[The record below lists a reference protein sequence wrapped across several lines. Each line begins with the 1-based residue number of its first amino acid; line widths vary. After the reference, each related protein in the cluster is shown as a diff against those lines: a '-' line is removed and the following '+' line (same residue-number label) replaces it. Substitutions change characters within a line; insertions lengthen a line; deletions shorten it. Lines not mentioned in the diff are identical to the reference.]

1 MIGRLRGELA
11 EVEGSTV
18 IVDVAGVGYQL
29 TLPEY
34 VAAMLPPLGDEVVFR
49 IRQVVREDS
58 NTLYGFLD
66 AEQLRLF
73 DLLCEVK
80 GCGPRLAM
88 SLIGQLGEETVA
100 QAILGQDA
108 RVLVRANGVG
118 LKLAERILLE
128 LKDKVREESFL
139 RRAGQVQSAAV
150 RTPKSDTLVDA
161 LVALGY
167 RRPDAESV
175 AREVRDQA
183 ETVEEQLK
191 LALRQLSK

>member
-18 IVDVAGVGYQL
+18 IVDVAGVGYQV

-108 RVLVRANGVG
+108 RVLVRASGVG

-139 RRAGQVQSAAV
+139 RRAGQVQRAAA
-150 RTPKSDTLVDA
+150 RTPESDTLVDA

-175 AREVRDQA
+175 AREVRGQA

>member
-18 IVDVAGVGYQL
+18 IVDVAGVGYQV

-108 RVLVRANGVG
+108 RVLVRASGVG

-128 LKDKVREESFL
+128 LKDKVREDSFL
-139 RRAGQVQSAAV
+139 RRAGQVQRAAA
-150 RTPKSDTLVDA
+150 RTPGSDTLVDA

-175 AREVRDQA
+175 AREVRGQA

>member
-18 IVDVAGVGYQL
+18 IVDVAGVGYQV
-29 TLPEY
+29 TLPEF

-108 RVLVRANGVG
+108 RVLVRASGVG

-139 RRAGQVQSAAV
+139 RRAGQVQRAAA
-150 RTPKSDTLVDA
+150 RTPESDTLVDA

-175 AREVRDQA
+175 AREVRGQA

>member
-18 IVDVAGVGYQL
+18 IVDVAGVGYQV

-128 LKDKVREESFL
+128 LKDKVREDSFL
-139 RRAGQVQSAAV
+139 RRAGQVQRAAA
-150 RTPKSDTLVDA
+150 RTPGSDTLVDA

-175 AREVRDQA
+175 AREVRGQA

>member
-18 IVDVAGVGYQL
+18 IVDVAGVGYQV

-108 RVLVRANGVG
+108 RVLVRASGVG

-128 LKDKVREESFL
+128 LKDKVREDSFL
-139 RRAGQVQSAAV
+139 RRTGQVQRAAA
-150 RTPKSDTLVDA
+150 RTPGSDTLVDA

-175 AREVRDQA
+175 AREVRGQA

>member
-18 IVDVAGVGYQL
+18 IVDVAGVGYQV

-108 RVLVRANGVG
+108 RVLVRASGVG

-128 LKDKVREESFL
+128 LKDKVREDSFL
-139 RRAGQVQSAAV
+139 RRAGQVQRAAA
-150 RTPKSDTLVDA
+150 RTPESDTLVDA

-167 RRPDAESV
+167 RRLDAESV
-175 AREVRDQA
+175 AREVRGQA

>member
-18 IVDVAGVGYQL
+18 IVDVAGVGYQV

-108 RVLVRANGVG
+108 RVLVRASGVG

-139 RRAGQVQSAAV
+139 RRAGQIQRAAA
-150 RTPKSDTLVDA
+150 RTPESDTLVDA

-175 AREVRDQA
+175 AREVRGQA

>member
-18 IVDVAGVGYQL
+18 IVDVAGVGYQV

-108 RVLVRANGVG
+108 RVLVRASGVG

-128 LKDKVREESFL
+128 LKDKVREDSFL
-139 RRAGQVQSAAV
+139 RRTGQVQRAAA
-150 RTPKSDTLVDA
+150 RTPESDTLVDA

-175 AREVRDQA
+175 AREVRGQA

>member
-18 IVDVAGVGYQL
+18 IVDVAGVGYQV

-108 RVLVRANGVG
+108 RVLVRASGVG

-128 LKDKVREESFL
+128 LKDKVREDSFL
-139 RRAGQVQSAAV
+139 RRAGQVQRAAA
-150 RTPKSDTLVDA
+150 RTPESDTLVDA

-175 AREVRDQA
+175 AREVRGQA